1 MDTAPESALQTALA
15 SATDTRVLVTGTEV
29 LDRTGT
35 AFAEAFGSAG
45 TLPVAQLVADANTWA
60 VAGEQVSIALREA
73 GVELAEPLVLPAVP
87 TVYASYENVGRIREH
102 LAARDGVAVVV
113 GSGTLNDLVKL
124 ASAELER
131 EYLVVATAASMDG
144 YAAYGASITKDG
156 FKITRYCPAPAAI
169 VADMRIL
176 ASAPGRLTATGVG
189 DLIEKIPA
197 GADWLLADA
206 LGVEPV
212 AEHVWH
218 LVQDPLRDSIAEPDR
233 LAAGDPGA
241 INRLAEGLLMSGVAM
256 QAHQSSRPASGAG
269 HQFSH
274 LWEMEGLG
282 LDWEPPLSHGMK
294 VGLGTISLCALYEVA
309 LAKDLTGLDVDAAV
323 AAWPTWEQMEARV
336 RAAGLPDQVAV
347 AAVAQSRE
355 KYVPAEEL
363 RGRLERLRELWS
375 ELLPRLRDQLLPA
388 ADIEHKLQVVGAI
401 THPAQIGIDEAR
413 FRATYDR
420 AQLIRSRYTL
430 LDVLLEAN
438 LLEDCVAEL
447 FAPGGF
453 WGRRSDQW

>member
-363 RGRLERLRELWS
+363 RGRLERLRELWP

>member
-1 MDTAPESALQTALA
+1 
-15 SATDTRVLVTGTEV
+15 
-29 LDRTGT
+29 
-35 AFAEAFGSAG
+35 
-45 TLPVAQLVADANTWA
+45 
-60 VAGEQVSIALREA
+60 
-73 GVELAEPLVLPAVP
+73 
-87 TVYASYENVGRIREH
+87 VYASYENVERIRAH
-102 LAARDGVAVVV
+102 LGGSDGVAVVI

-124 ASAELER
+124 ASGELDR

-176 ASAPGRLTATGVG
+176 AEAPGRLTATGVG

-197 GADWLLADA
+197 GADWMLADA
-206 LGVEPV
+206 LGVEPI

-218 LVQDPLRDSIAEPDR
+218 LVQDPLRDSIAEPEQ
-233 LAAGDPGA
+233 LAAGNPGA
-241 INRLAEGLLMSGVAM
+241 IGRLAEGLLMSGVAM

-309 LAKDLTGLDVDAAV
+309 LRLDLSTLDVEAAV
-323 AAWPTWEQMEARV
+323 AAWPTWEQTEARV
-336 RAAGLPDQVAV
+336 RAAELPGEVAE
-347 AAVAQSRE
+347 AAVAQCRE

-363 RGRLERLRELWS
+363 RGRLERLRQLWPELAA
-375 ELLPRLRDQLLPA
+375 RLQDQLLPA
-388 ADIEHKLQVVGAI
+388 EEIEHKLQVVGAI

-413 FRATYDR
+413 FRATYTR
-420 AQLIRSRYTL
+420 SQMIRSRYTL

-438 LLEDCVAEL
+438 LLQDCVAEL

-453 WGRRSDQW
+453 WGFRPWSA

>member
-1 MDTAPESALQTALA
+1 MDTAPESALQAALA
-15 SATDTRVLVTGTEV
+15 SATDTRVLVTGTDV
-29 LDRTGT
+29 LDRTG
-35 AFAEAFGSAG
+35 AAYAEAFGAAG
-45 TLPVAQLVADANTWA
+45 ALPVAQLVADGNTWA
-60 VAGEQVSIALREA
+60 LAGEQVSASLRAA

-87 TVYASYENVGRIREH
+87 TVYASYENVERIRAH
-102 LAARDGVAVVV
+102 LGGSDGVAVVI

-124 ASAELER
+124 ASGELDR

-176 ASAPGRLTATGVG
+176 AAAPGRLTATGVG

-197 GADWLLADA
+197 GADWMLADA
-206 LGVEPV
+206 LGVEPI

-218 LVQDPLRDSIAEPDR
+218 LVQDPLRDSIAEPAR
-233 LAAGDPGA
+233 LAAGEVGA
-241 INRLAEGLLMSGVAM
+241 ISALAEGLLMSGVAM

-309 LAKDLTGLDVDAAV
+309 LRLDLSTLDVEAAV
-323 AAWPTWEQMEARV
+323 AAWPTWEQTEARV
-336 RAAGLPDQVAV
+336 RAAELPGEVAE
-347 AAVAQSRE
+347 AAVAQCRE

-363 RGRLERLRELWS
+363 RGRLERLRQLWPELAA
-375 ELLPRLRDQLLPA
+375 RLQDQLLPA
-388 ADIEHKLQVVGAI
+388 EEIEHKLQVVGAI

-413 FRATYDR
+413 FRATYTR
-420 AQLIRSRYTL
+420 SQMIRSRYTL

-438 LLEDCVAEL
+438 LLQDCVAEL

-453 WGRRSDQW
+453 WGFRPWSA

>member
-1 MDTAPESALQTALA
+1 MATAPESALQAALSA
-15 SATDTRVLVTGTEV
+15 ATDTRVLVTGTDV
-29 LDRTGT
+29 LSRTG
-35 AFAEAFGSAG
+35 AVFADAFGAAG
-45 TLPVAQLVADANTWA
+45 SLPAAQLVADGNTWA
-60 VAGEQVSIALREA
+60 VAGDQVSAALREA

-87 TVYASYENVGRIREH
+87 TVYASYENVERIREH
-102 LAARDGVAVVV
+102 LAARDGVAVVI

-169 VADMRIL
+169 VADEQIL
-176 ASAPGRLTATGVG
+176 AAAPGRLTATGVG

-218 LVQDPLRDSIAEPDR
+218 LVQNPLRDSIANPEA
-233 LAAGDPGA
+233 LAAGEPGA
-241 INRLAEGLLMSGVAM
+241 ISGLAEGLLMSGLAM

-294 VGLGTISLCALYEVA
+294 VGLGTVSLCALYEVA
-309 LAKDLTGLDVDAAV
+309 LAKDLTTLDVDAAV
-323 AAWPTWEQMEARV
+323 AAWSTWEQTEARV
-336 RAAGLPDQVAV
+336 RAAELPDEVAE
-347 AAVAQSRE
+347 AAVEQCRA

-363 RGRLERLRELWS
+363 RARLERLRELWP
-375 ELLPRLRDQLLPA
+375 ELAPRLRDQLLPA
-388 ADIEHKLQVVGAI
+388 AEIEHKLEVVGAI
-401 THPAQIGIDEAR
+401 THPAQIGIGEAR
-413 FRATYDR
+413 FRATYTR
-420 AQLIRSRYTL
+420 AQMIRSRYTL

-447 FAPGGF
+447 FAPDGF
-453 WGRRSDQW
+453 WGQRPWT